1 MKITNN
7 FAVTSG
13 DVGVALQQSASSFKT
28 LGVDLNEGIS
38 YIVGAQE
45 SVQNASKVGN
55 AFKTISANLAGIKT
69 SAKTGETSLNKTAVA
84 LEKLGIKVKDDQGEI
99 RGMNEILNDLGSKW
113 KDLNSTQKS
122 GIAEAIAGKNH
133 INTLQAL
140 MNNWDTVLQYQRET
154 IFSVCTE
161 MCIGHKLKS
170 R

>member
-1 MKITNN
+1 
-7 FAVTSG
+7 
-13 DVGVALQQSASSFKT
+13 
-28 LGVDLNEGIS
+28 
-38 YIVGAQE
+38 
-45 SVQNASKVGN
+45 
-55 AFKTISANLAGIKT
+55 
-69 SAKTGETSLNKTAVA
+69 
-84 LEKLGIKVKDDQGEI
+84 
-99 RGMNEILNDLGSKW
+99 MNEILNDLGSKW